1 MSTYLKNINLQ
12 LFVATMAPLGF
23 FYKKGEGGGLL
34 DITLLIYVVLYVMV
48 VYNML
53 IKKEKLALF
62 KYDAVVYL
70 VLIVMSFSLLYTPQ
84 PMAGLVK
91 FLKFTVMGVGM
102 IYILRSF
109 VKRKDDITKF
119 YKYFIFNSFV
129 IQVLILI
136 DFAANEFPVGRYK
149 YHGVHPIATAM
160 LGATSLLI
168 VLILFSAKKVK
179 FSTTLILLL
188 TSTSILII
196 GASKGPILAIAIT
209 LFLMMR
215 GLKKVNI
222 KLMLLLGVI
231 LVALLNL
238 SAVQKYTEFLTDRIS
253 NTAGSES
260 SAVRLN
266 LYDQAERIF
275 YENPI
280 LGAGI
285 GTLKEYP
292 HNLFLE
298 ILAENGLL
306 LGFMLIIVLLMV
318 CKSYFGFLLD
328 KSLDI
333 NYSLSLSLVIIS
345 FVSLMV
351 SWTYVDQKY
360 LYMGLGT
367 LIMVHSSLV
376 NQPKYE
382 VEALMR
388 TEKSKSLRT
397 TTL

>member
-1 MSTYLKNINLQ
+1 MSKYLKNINLQ

-48 VYNML
+48 IYNMV
-53 IKKEKLALF
+53 IKKEKLTFF
-62 KYDAVVYL
+62 KYDWLVYL
-70 VLIVMSFSLLYTPQ
+70 VLVVMSFSLLYTPE
-84 PMAGLVK
+84 PMDGLVK
-91 FLKFTVMGVGM
+91 FMKFTVMGVGM

-109 VKRKDDITKF
+109 IKNRDDIIKF
-119 YKYFIFNSFV
+119 YKYFVFNSFV
-129 IQVLILI
+129 VQVLILF
-136 DFAANEFPVGRYK
+136 DFAANKFPVGRYK

-160 LGATSLLI
+160 LGATCMLI
-168 VLILFSAKKVK
+168 MLMLFSAKKVK
-179 FSTTLILLL
+179 FSATLVLLL
-188 TSTSILII
+188 ISSSILII

-209 LFLMMR
+209 LFLMLK
-215 GLKKVNI
+215 GLKKVNL

-231 LVALLNL
+231 LIVLLNL

-280 LGAGI
+280 IGAGI

-328 KSLDI
+328 KSLDVS
-333 NYSLSLSLVIIS
+333 YALSLSLVIMS

-367 LIMVHSSLV
+367 LIMVHASLV
-376 NQPKYE
+376 SRPKYE
-382 VEALMR
+382 VDTLLG
-388 TEKSKSLRT
+388 TEKTLRT
-397 TTL
+397 TTQ